1 MTTETIEEA
10 EQRLERFAKTL
21 ATYDDPLV
29 AEVAD
34 AVAESDVWGL
44 KSPDLSPDEWLDV
57 LETAGDELY
66 LYAHEASHEGMSD
79 AQHKWYARYDGEE
92 FIYGTENTGELYRG
106 DRDENAARQI
116 RAVIEGHDA
125 YPKPMERYPLEEVD
139 EYQEVPGDR

>member
-1 MTTETIEEA
+1 MTTETVEEA
-10 EQRLERFAKTL
+10 EQRLEQFAETL
-21 ATYDDPLV
+21 ATYDAPIV
-29 AEVAD
+29 TEVAD

-66 LYAHEASHEGMSD
+66 LYAHEPAHEGMSD
-79 AQHKWYARYDGEE
+79 AEHSWYARYDGEG
-92 FIYGTENTGELYRG
+92 FIYGTKNTGELYRG

-116 RAVIEGHDA
+116 RAVIEGHDV
-125 YPKPMERYPLEEVD
+125 YPKPMEKYPLEEVD